1 MVDVARQLRNSK
13 VIKELHVKEDL
24 FTDVETFKLFIG
36 TYNVGGQR
44 PNRHLKE
51 WLAGGGR

>member
-1 MVDVARQLRNSK
+1 M
-13 VIKELHVKEDL
+13 KELRVKEKL
-24 FTDVETFKLFIG
+24 FTDIETFQLFIG

-51 WLAGGGR
+51 WLAGRGHWGLEVA